1 MNRRAFIVSLAGAAG
16 VPMLEQRVAHAQQQP
31 VLVVGYLNAGGPEA
45 GAYFAAEFRK
55 GLAEAGYIEGRNVA
69 IEFRW
74 AQNDLR
80 RLPDLASDLV
90 QRRVNVIVTP
100 GSVVAARA
108 AKDATKT
115 IPIVFS
121 NAGDPVQSGLVT
133 SLNRP
138 NGNITGI
145 SYMSVELGAKRLGLL
160 HELKPDAA
168 RFAVLVN
175 PSSVDSRSLSS
186 AVEVAAAAAGWD
198 LQVLSAATTA
208 GIDNAFAQLTETRI
222 AALLVMPNILF
233 GNRRVHLATLAARH
247 AVPTIYPDPQYTE
260 VGGLMSY
267 GTRLVEQYRQLG
279 VYTA

>member
-1 MNRRAFIVSLAGAAG
+1 M
-16 VPMLEQRVAHAQQQP
+16 
-31 VLVVGYLNAGGPEA
+31 
-45 GAYFAAEFRK
+45 
-55 GLAEAGYIEGRNVA
+55 
-69 IEFRW
+69 
-74 AQNDLR
+74 
-80 RLPDLASDLV
+80 
-90 QRRVNVIVTP
+90 
-100 GSVVAARA
+100 
-108 AKDATKT
+108 DATKT
-115 IPIVFS
+115 IPFVFS

-145 SYMSVELGAKRLGLL
+145 SYMSVELGAKRLVLL
-160 HELKPDAA
+160 HELKPAAA

-247 AVPTIYPDPQYTE
+247 AVPTIYPDRQYTE

-267 GTRLVEQYRQLG
+267 GTRLKGEKPSDLPVLHPTKFELVINLQTAKIIG
-279 VYTA
+279 VTVPPTLLAIADEVIE